1 MQERQQARQP
11 ASQPASQRWGM
22 LTGPLRA
29 LGPGSFRGAH
39 CLDRAVHCARRA
51 VRSEL
56 EPLRVALELK
66 GVGLEASLVE
76 RVAWRLRGR
85 LQWAETVRVCADRE
99 THARARSAPQSQ
111 VTMKQQG
118 VHARTS
124 TTMVGDNIP
133 CGLRDPT
140 LLPHGG
146 LHVWE
151 REIARV
157 RSVLRSALRALPRRV
172 RARDE
177 AAAGVSAAD
186 TTWRPDGSAA
196 GVMPAAHRSICQ
208 KRVHGR
214 KQ

>member
-118 VHARTS
+118 VHAARLTSSDTKGCVVTGDFKAQTCRTHTRPCIS
-124 TTMVGDNIP
+124 TFPMV
-133 CGLRDPT
+133 
-140 LLPHGG
+140 
-146 LHVWE
+146 
-151 REIARV
+151 V
-157 RSVLRSALRALPRRV
+157 RSLS
-172 RARDE
+172 
-177 AAAGVSAAD
+177 G
-186 TTWRPDGSAA
+186 
-196 GVMPAAHRSICQ
+196 
-208 KRVHGR
+208 
-214 KQ
+214 